1 MKYIKMM
8 CVVVLLGIYMEAC
21 SKEQEKK
28 IPSTVQEEN
37 KKVVEQTKETPPE
50 KQAEKEKKIEAELPV
65 EQNGEQEKKIEQEP
79 SVEQDEKQE
88 LKVEQVP
95 QAEES
100 AKTLEVKGNAEQK
113 QAKFLVVIDPGHQE
127 KANLNLEPIGPG
139 ATEQKYKVTDGT
151 TGVVTKKRESVLV
164 LEAAGILKEKLEAK
178 GMQVLMTRTTHDVDI
193 SNKERATFAN
203 EHQADLFLR
212 LHADG
217 SENRAQKGFAV
228 LTPAEGNTYTKG
240 IYAES
245 LQVSQIIVKKMK
257 ENSQVKVNGIKFRD
271 DLSGFNWSKVPGV
284 LLELG
289 FMSNPEEDQK
299 LSDTQYLDSLLQSV
313 TDSVE
318 EYRKSKA

>member
-8 CVVVLLGIYMEAC
+8 CAVILLGIYMSAC
-21 SKEQEKK
+21 SKEQEQKTSS
-28 IPSTVQEEN
+28 PVQEEN
-37 KKVVEQTKETPPE
+37 KKVVEQKKEAPIE
-50 KQAEKEKKIEAELPV
+50 KQPEEKEKKAETELPV
-65 EQNGEQEKKIEQEP
+65 GQNGDQEKKVEQEAP
-79 SVEQDEKQE
+79 VEQSK
-88 LKVEQVP
+88 EQLP
-95 QAEES
+95 PAEQTE
-100 AKTLEVKGNAEQK
+100 AKTDAEKK
-113 QAKFLVVIDPGHQE
+113 QGKFLIVIDPGHQE

-139 ATEQKYKVTDGT
+139 ATEKKYKVTDGT
-151 TGVVTKKRESVLV
+151 TGVVTKKRESALT
-164 LEAAGILKEKLEAK
+164 LEAAFILKEKLEAK

-203 EHQADLFLR
+203 EHQANVFLR

-217 SENRAQKGFAV
+217 SENQAQKGFAV
-228 LTPAEGNTYTKG
+228 LTPAEGNQYTKD

-245 LQVSQIIVKKMK
+245 LQVSQIIVEKMK

-299 LSDTQYLDSLLQSV
+299 LSDKQYLEALLQSV
-313 TDSVE
+313 TESIE
-318 EYRKSKA
+318 EYRKSKV